1 MKKYLVELYIQ
12 GTYISMIECDDGSFY
27 EEDCPKF
34 TEIKLPGTENL
45 DTDAL
50 TLFVQ
55 ENLKAIWDGELDNQ
69 EHFSS
74 YKIIK
79 IDGPSGAFY
88 SEDGMSM
95 SSITVVL
102 EIETDEDV
110 DNLDF
115 DDFFH
120 AIVFELTSKDIK
132 FTFTRYDEYSSEIME
147 ADT

>member
-1 MKKYLVELYIQ
+1 MIKYLVELYIQ
-12 GTYISMIECDDGSFY
+12 GTYLSMIECDDGSFY

-55 ENLKAIWDGELDNQ
+55 KNIKAIWDGELDNP

-74 YKIIK
+74 YKVIK

-95 SSITVVL
+95 RSIAVIL
-102 EIETDEDV
+102 EIETGEDV
-110 DNLDF
+110 DDLDF

-120 AIVFELTSKDIK
+120 AIVFELTSENIK
-132 FTFTRYDEYSSEIME
+132 FTFTRYDEYSSEIIE
-147 ADT
+147 AVT

>member
-12 GTYISMIECDDGSFY
+12 GTYLSIIECDDGSFY

-55 ENLKAIWDGELDNQ
+55 KNIKAIWDGELDNP

-74 YKIIK
+74 YKVIK

-95 SSITVVL
+95 RSIAVIL
-102 EIETDEDV
+102 EIETGEDI
-110 DNLDF
+110 DDLDF

-120 AIVFELTSKDIK
+120 AIVFELTSENIK
-132 FTFTRYDEYSSEIME
+132 FTFTRYDEYSSEIIE
-147 ADT
+147 AVT